1 MDQSFSSCPPH
12 IQLCRASIGDAKSDC
27 LEQCTSLSQED
38 IPALKFVRPVCIS
51 AEHRKPS
58 QAGFRDINY
67 DAVQRKV
74 FAWED
79 LTSTCKARV
88 KRWT

>member
-1 MDQSFSSCPPH
+1 MDQPFSSCPTH
-12 IQLCRASIGDAKSDC
+12 IQLGRASIGDAKSHC

-38 IPALKFVRPVCIS
+38 IPTLKLVRPVRIS
-51 AEHRKPS
+51 AEHRKPL
-58 QAGFRDINY
+58 QTGLHDINY